1 MMKIRTSS
9 SVARR
14 VGRIALLMTAVPLL
28 VQGCSCNERLT
39 DETTDCAYPR
49 LSPDSLSGEPGDVV
63 RTFVSVV
70 NLNALPLDGT
80 IYLDGSQNSLPVSVS
95 PTQLG
100 VISNQATVEVQIPEG
115 TPEGRYTQTIG
126 VSYSGVS
133 DRCTNETQSMSFEVI
148 VAAPT
153 VTPSF
158 TASVSP
164 DSVSVEQGDS
174 ASLTVSVTRDG
185 GFNGAISAD
194 VSGLPE
200 GVTAS
205 LDAIDGAADEAEL
218 RVVASN
224 SAAAGTSTL
233 TLTLSGSGVEP
244 QTLPIQLTVTERPD
258 FDLELGTDSLTV
270 YHGQSAGP
278 VGVTILRKGGFSGD
292 VTLEV
297 EGLPD
302 PVTASV
308 TSPGAGDEGE
318 IRFTAQQDTAKGEF
332 ELTIRASSSELG
344 DKTESF
350 TLTLLPPPALFLLAD
365 PFLSGAPG
373 SAPSVVLDIERVSWQ
388 GEVELV
394 VSEAPAGLTVTIDP
408 AVTSGDS
415 AEVTVGIGDV
425 APGTYEVSIAAT
437 GETGLTASIVLYIT
451 VTEPGQ

>member
-244 QTLPIQLTVTERPD
+244 QTLPIQLTVTKRPD

-278 VGVTILRKGGFSGD
+278 VGVTILQIG
-292 VTLEV
+292 
-297 EGLPD
+297 
-302 PVTASV
+302 
-308 TSPGAGDEGE
+308 
-318 IRFTAQQDTAKGEF
+318 
-332 ELTIRASSSELG
+332 RAH
-344 DKTESF
+344 
-350 TLTLLPPPALFLLAD
+350 
-365 PFLSGAPG
+365 
-373 SAPSVVLDIERVSWQ
+373 V
-388 GEVELV
+388 
-394 VSEAPAGLTVTIDP
+394 
-408 AVTSGDS
+408 
-415 AEVTVGIGDV
+415 
-425 APGTYEVSIAAT
+425 
-437 GETGLTASIVLYIT
+437 
-451 VTEPGQ
+451 